1 MASVGVVSL
10 QLGNLHGQ
18 TPVSGTITQNW
29 NTAEMNVVVIGA
41 ASTRYKV
48 QSAIV
53 DISAL
58 IGNITLRMYISVN
71 GVQREIFPA
80 KSGTTFNVPAGD
92 APGVALI
99 NGTYGI
105 ANILTITAQSDNVA
119 DNGQAIG
126 YEYFLEAM

>member
-1 MASVGVVSL
+1 MAGVSDL
-10 QLGNLHGQ
+10 SGILL
-18 TPVSGTITQNW
+18 TPVSNSVVANW
-29 NTAEMNVVVIGA
+29 NTAPQIVCVIGA
-41 ASTRYKV
+41 AKARYLV
-48 QSAIV
+48 QSFII
-53 DISAL
+53 DITGT

-71 GVQREIFPA
+71 GVQREIFPT

-119 DNGQAIG
+119 DNGVAIG